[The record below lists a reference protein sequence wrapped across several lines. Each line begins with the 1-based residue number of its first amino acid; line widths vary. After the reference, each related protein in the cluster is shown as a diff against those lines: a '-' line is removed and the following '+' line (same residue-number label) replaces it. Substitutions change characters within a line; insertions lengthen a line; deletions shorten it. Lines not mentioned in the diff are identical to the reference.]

1 MRLMCQRSVSA
12 LIAIVAFGCTSPTAS
27 VGLDATVH
35 FVTSVESSCWSLVTP
50 TKVYEPVDLP
60 AAFRVEGLKVHVV
73 KTYEQATYLLLDGML
88 GEYAVEAGVGF
99 IEIVAAEGRR
109 PGRWRPL
116 TQVREA
122 IRAAPPR

>member
-35 FVTSVESSCWSLVTP
+35 FATSVESSCWSLVTP

-60 AAFRVEGLKVHVV
+60 AAFRAEGLKVHVV
-73 KTYEQATYLLLDGML
+73 LSDAPGWATICYVGQLVHVNSI
-88 GEYAVEAGVGF
+88 AV
-99 IEIVAAEGRR
+99 
-109 PGRWRPL
+109 
-116 TQVREA
+116 Q
-122 IRAAPPR
+122 